1 MDFWIFASLGK
12 LMLHFLDPE
21 KCMDEGDKMEI
32 FKDPFKRGILL
43 SSSQPFSFA
52 TAIVTFPI

>member
-1 MDFWIFASLGK
+1 
-12 LMLHFLDPE
+12 MLHFLDPE

-43 SSSQPFSFA
+43 SSSQPFSFT